1 MANTKG
7 HSRPKERESRPAG
20 TERLPENRRLG
31 SDVSEY
37 THDARGDQFGA
48 PFNSARAA
56 ALAVLQHAQNL
67 TRKAG
72 SFLGQTVAD
81 DTPLSAAQRD
91 WLDALLS
98 RAGLPPLVDGG
109 ADA

>member
-7 HSRPKERESRPAG
+7 HSRPSKRESRPAG

-31 SDVSEY
+31 GDGFEHSNE
-37 THDARGDQFGA
+37 APRDQFNA
-48 PFNSARAA
+48 PFYTARAA
-56 ALAVLQHAQNL
+56 ALAVLQRADNL

-91 WLDALLS
+91 WLDALLA
-98 RAGLPPLVDGG
+98 RAGLPPLMDGG
-109 ADA
+109 AGV